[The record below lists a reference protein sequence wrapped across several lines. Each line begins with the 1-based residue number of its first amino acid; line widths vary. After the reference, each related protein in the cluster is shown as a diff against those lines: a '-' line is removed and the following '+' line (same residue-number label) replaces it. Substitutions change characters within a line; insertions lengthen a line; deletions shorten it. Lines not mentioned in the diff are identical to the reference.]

1 MMVGWSCCW
10 HEPYRPHK
18 RELNDMEKLMAKKTV
33 FVTVFAAI
41 LCIAGMATHVQAD
54 VAPFQ
59 LSLTPDIA
67 IHSST
72 TRIDGVA
79 LSIWGENPQR
89 ALVLGLINGSSGMSS
104 GVNLGLLAN
113 YSENFTGV
121 KVAGFANY
129 CSGRMSGVELAW
141 FNHANELHGV
151 QLGLINFA
159 EKADKGLQIGL
170 INVIKNN
177 IYWFG
182 GMPEQLAPMMLLV
195 NWRY

>member
-1 MMVGWSCCW
+1 MTKGTA
-10 HEPYRPHK
+10 
-18 RELNDMEKLMAKKTV
+18 L
-33 FVTVFAAI
+33 AAVLAI
-41 LCIAGMATHVQAD
+41 IFCITGMATHVQAD

-72 TRIDGVA
+72 TRIDGVT
-79 LSIWGENPQR
+79 LNIWGENPQR
-89 ALVLGLINGSSGMSS
+89 ALALGIINGSSGTSS
-104 GVNLGLLAN
+104 GVSLGLVAN
-113 YSENFTGV
+113 YSENYSGA
-121 KVAGFANY
+121 KIAWFANY
-129 CSGRMSGVELAW
+129 CSGRMSGVELAG

-151 QLGLINFA
+151 QLGIINYA
-159 EKADKGLQIGL
+159 ENVDKGLQIGL

-177 IYWFG
+177 VYWFG